1 MIFEPYSKIL
11 QKVATMLQN
20 KSKNVSIYM
29 RFGGFPTHISYVWFC
44 DCFDCVLQSAVEC
57 VGFVST
63 KIF

>member
-1 MIFEPYSKIL
+1 
-11 QKVATMLQN
+11 MLQN

-29 RFGGFPTHISYVWFC
+29 RFGGFPIHISYVWFC